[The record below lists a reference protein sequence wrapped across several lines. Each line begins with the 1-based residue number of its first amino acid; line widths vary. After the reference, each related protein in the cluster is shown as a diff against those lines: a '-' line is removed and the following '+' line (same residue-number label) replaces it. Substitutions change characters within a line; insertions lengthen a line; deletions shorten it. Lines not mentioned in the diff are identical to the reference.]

1 MKSLRRVGLKKG
13 QDLATQ
19 HPSAQLPGVLRN
31 INIPFREALKKDNNS
46 LIRTTSNAHV
56 SARSL
61 RNHNRIPGRTNS
73 FCDSLQDLRRR
84 SPKRDLGARRTDKSN
99 VPATM
104 GRPRPQHSLK
114 ASENN
119 PHLSRGFA
127 TYATSVMQTE
137 GPGLLPKK
145 NLWSQNHGENTPPN
159 SSKVPSSLLGNFLV
173 SKVMRKQH
181 MLGLW
186 CAGWTGS

>member
-114 ASENN
+114 ATHISVEVS
-119 PHLSRGFA
+119 PPMLRLSCKPKVQGCYPKRTFGLRTTERTHLRTQVRYPAHF
-127 TYATSVMQTE
+127 
-137 GPGLLPKK
+137 
-145 NLWSQNHGENTPPN
+145 
-159 SSKVPSSLLGNFLV
+159 
-173 SKVMRKQH
+173 
-181 MLGLW
+181 
-186 CAGWTGS
+186 